1 MKGYCLMPT
10 LLQNFVEIV
19 TSTGGLTLI
28 ALFFGVILFLVI
40 GELFTSPIRS
50 TDAVRRIPSMTASDT
65 DSDLDSDG
73 W

>member
-1 MKGYCLMPT
+1 MPT
-10 LLQNFVEIV
+10 LLQNLVEIV

-40 GELFTSPIRS
+40 GELFTSPLRS
-50 TDAVRRIPSMTASDT
+50 TDAVRRIESDNPIHPDLDT
-65 DSDLDSDG
+65 DLEDSD